1 MAAPLTRVKDE
12 VIADTKLLN
21 PIFRLVAGLA
31 VAAIF
36 DFWKLR
42 RAEITWRFTPTRNT
56 KKNSC
61 DTEPC
66 INYERQS
73 LKHSNY
79 YCRVF
84 SRRLKYDK
92 TFSLSRLHARDFK
105 LYGSVGHKSLFP
117 ILLVVV
123 PSS

>member
-42 RAEITWRFTPTRNT
+42 RAEITWRFTPTRN
-56 KKNSC
+56 NR
-61 DTEPC
+61 E
-66 INYERQS
+66 
-73 LKHSNY
+73 
-79 YCRVF
+79 
-84 SRRLKYDK
+84 
-92 TFSLSRLHARDFK
+92 
-105 LYGSVGHKSLFP
+105 HKEEFL
-117 ILLVVV
+117 
-123 PSS
+123 